1 MKTMHY
7 KSFQASTVRWFVCT
21 RCPNPRKQG
30 VGPSN
35 TMHCILVCFL
45 KRKDVKKEVIT
56 SIKFQKDS
64 LIKNLKL
71 VPREEFEI
79 LKKIIEKQEKEIQKL
94 NKILKVK
101 KAKRS

>member
-1 MKTMHY
+1 MN
-7 KSFQASTVRWFVCT
+7 KSEKLLSLLSSFVE
-21 RCPNPRKQG
+21 NG
-30 VGPSN
+30 
-35 TMHCILVCFL
+35 ILSS
-45 KRKDVKKEVIT
+45 KDVKKEVIT